1 MQFIHPW
8 RVSVIFLL
16 AAMLLTAP
24 SAYAAAP
31 NSLYVP
37 YETNHGPDG
46 NNLPEKQNVVPSKP
60 LATLH
65 IKHADIPSR
74 KAHDRFYQ
82 QLNHTALAKF
92 GRLAVYHNGRVEIV
106 DSLSRQTLGQ
116 IFGKWQWTDLGSGK
130 SYLPVFTYLDMVFD
144 KDYYL
149 NKPLI
154 YVQVLPLR
162 EKLVSGLS
170 HASQQT
176 WLKRGRLS
184 INMLSEPGRFAIL
197 QGQNANLHL
206 FNARRRV
213 LEEITVFAHVGDHLK
228 LVSPL
233 PGDTDWAQVSDLH
246 DTRVASASAM
256 PTVSPAIVTNTA
268 AGRAVVAAFGQLAS
282 AWRKLDAAGV
292 NKAIGKLNQ
301 WLPQLNPATYPSH
314 FRRQLEVVY
323 NATHRFT
330 IGYLAY
336 FAAAIILL
344 ISFGMGRTWLL
355 RLGIGLLLIGAT
367 WHLMGII
374 TRGILSG
381 RYWPIDNQYESFIAI
396 TWFAVVAGT
405 VIMFVR
411 KQWLFGAAAAAIGAA
426 ALMFANTLPIPSENV
441 EPVAGILATSRILY
455 IHVDTMLFSY
465 GMITLGFIVSLFYL
479 GFHYFGDGDVTGSDA
494 IAGGMRQFTA
504 AGLGALRTDGGAVRS
519 REALLNDL
527 DRAQLVLLQLAFWL
541 LGAGILLGAYWAD
554 HAWGRW
560 WGWDPKET
568 WALATW
574 IIYLIAVH
582 ARHGVKRRGLVTAWL
597 SVVGFI
603 VMLWTYWG
611 VNLLI
616 PGLHSYA

>member
-1 MQFIHPW
+1 MQSTSLLRSNVI
-8 RVSVIFLL
+8 IFL
-16 AAMLLTAP
+16 AAIVLMAPLT
-24 SAYAAAP
+24 YAAAP
-31 NSLYVP
+31 NSVYVP
-37 YETNHGPDG
+37 YETNRGPAG
-46 NNLPEKQNVVPSKP
+46 NDLPKHSTSAPKALKKLSDKQVAV
-60 LATLH
+60 
-65 IKHADIPSR
+65 PSR
-74 KAHDRFYQ
+74 KAHDRFYR
-82 QLNHTALAKF
+82 QLNHAALARF
-92 GRLAVYHNGRVEIV
+92 GRLGVYNDGRVEIV
-106 DSLSRQTLGQ
+106 DTLSRHTLGR
-116 IFGKWQWTDLGSGK
+116 IYGKWQWTDLGSGK
-130 SYLPVFTYLDMVFD
+130 SYLPVFTYLDMLFD
-144 KDYYL
+144 KGYYL

-162 EKLVSGLS
+162 EQLVANLS
-170 HASQQT
+170 HASQQM

-184 INMLSEPGRFAIL
+184 LKMLLAPRRIVIL
-197 QGQNANLHL
+197 QGQDADLNL
-206 FNARRRV
+206 FDARRRI
-213 LEEITVFAHVGDHLK
+213 LQEIMVFEHVGDHLK

-233 PGDTDWAQVSDLH
+233 PGHADWAKVDQLH
-246 DTRVASASAM
+246 DTRVASASPMTAVD
-256 PTVSPAIVTNTA
+256 PPIVTNTA
-268 AGRAVVAAFGQLAS
+268 AGREVVAAFHQLAV
-282 AWRKLDAAGV
+282 AWHNLDAAGV
-292 NKAIGKLNQ
+292 NHALRSLNRL
-301 WLPQLNPATYPSH
+301 LPQLNPTTYPSL
-314 FRRQLEVVY
+314 FRRYLEVVY

-344 ISFGMGRTWLL
+344 ISFGMGRKWLL
-355 RLGIGLLLIGAT
+355 RLGIALLLTGAT
-367 WHLMGII
+367 WHLLGII

-396 TWFAVVAGT
+396 TWFAVVAGI
-405 VIMFVR
+405 VIMFIR
-411 KQWLFGAAAAAIGAA
+411 KQWLFGAAAAAVGAA

-479 GFHYFGDGDVTGSDA
+479 GFYYFGDGDGGTSDTS
-494 IAGGMRQFTA
+494 AGGVLQFTA
-504 AGLGALRTDGGAVRS
+504 AGLGALGADGGAVRG
-519 REALLNDL
+519 RAALLNDL

-541 LGAGILLGAYWAD
+541 LGAGILLGAYWAN

-597 SVVGFI
+597 SVVGFF